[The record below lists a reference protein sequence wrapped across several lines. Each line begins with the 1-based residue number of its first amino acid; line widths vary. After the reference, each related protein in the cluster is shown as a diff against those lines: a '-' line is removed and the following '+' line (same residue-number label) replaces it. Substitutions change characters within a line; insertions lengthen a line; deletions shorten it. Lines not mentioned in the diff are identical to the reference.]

1 MQASLPEDA
10 GLQTMQQPGAV
21 GRSPNRWLSPV
32 QIACKEST
40 PVAVPEIEWVAEK
53 WNAAK
58 EAQLPERLE
67 CC

>member
-1 MQASLPEDA
+1 
-10 GLQTMQQPGAV
+10 MQQPGAV
-21 GRSPNRWLSPV
+21 GWSPRRWLSPV
-32 QIACKEST
+32 QIACKESA